1 MKKILLFCI
10 GCLLAVRSVNAQA
23 TAIQT
28 NTLASFQDAVSHF
41 RSDKIH
47 LAAPIFSSLYRS
59 IDQDA
64 AVNHP
69 LYVQELNFYVMACA
83 LRQNDSNI
91 VASARQFISLE
102 KNEVW
107 VARLSYELAAYYFAK
122 EMFADAL
129 LYYEKAGIAYLSNA
143 QIALSKFRQ
152 AYCLFYLQRF
162 AAAKP
167 FFAALLQLKDHPL
180 LSDAHYYY
188 GFILFAE
195 RNYAEA
201 LRSFDTLIAHPTYG
215 RVVPFYLAS
224 IYFAQDEKNKALQVA
239 TSALKKKEIVY
250 KKELQ
255 QLTGHIYYEQRAFT
269 DALPFLEAYQAASDK
284 ISKEDQY
291 KLSVCYFE
299 TGKQEQAIKGLQQL
313 SGSEDALS
321 QSAMYLLA
329 KAYLQKGEKENA
341 RNAFGFS
348 AANNSNVA
356 QREIALFYY
365 SKLSY
370 ELGYQGLALSELR
383 KFLQLFPSS
392 ALKQEATELL
402 VAVLSATNNYRDA
415 LQLMEG
421 LTSFTEETKKLYPVI
436 LYGRATELINDQQFN
451 QAENLL
457 DKILSTAPN
466 ASVLPLTYFW
476 KGEMM
481 MQKGNADEAISFF
494 TKYLATNHKGQ
505 GEVAPQEAF
514 YNLGYCYLQ
523 KADYQKAAGFFQK
536 ATGSVYRN
544 APALVQDAYLRWAD
558 CYYMQRNYKTAQQM
572 YQQVIDYSWR
582 SSDYA
587 LYQQAIIAGISNAKQ
602 KMELLKQL
610 QQRYP
615 SSSYFIA
622 AQMEIARTYLANE
635 QFGDAIPYLQQV
647 ANQQKQIDLK
657 QRAMLQLGIAFY
669 NINKNNEAV
678 TAYRDLI
685 TQYPNTEAAAD
696 ALENLRSLYVELGK
710 PQLYADFISVLGKK
724 IEEGEADSLAFAAAD
739 FQWNE
744 GNCAN
749 AISLLES
756 YLKQF
761 PSGKNVIQSQFYRSE
776 CLVKNDDRK
785 GALSGYAFVVAQGSN
800 PWLEQASLKAARIA
814 YFDIQDYTQ
823 AEAYFLALR
832 SAATNDVNRMEA
844 LRGLLRSLVMQ
855 KKYAAAADF
864 AKELLEQKNIGTDD
878 RTLSQLAIGR
888 ALQAEKQTDAAI
900 QAFKNVIAANK
911 GAWAAEARYG
921 IAELYF
927 AANQNAAAE
936 KAAFEVINKSG
947 SYDFWVT
954 SAYLLL
960 GDIYFRQKDYFNAKA
975 TFQSVADNA
984 ADANLKLQAL
994 EKLALVVDA
1003 EKQGSKLEN

>member
-1 MKKILLFCI
+1 MKKFLLFSI
-10 GCLLAVRSVNAQA
+10 VCLFAIRSANAQA

-28 NTLASFQDAVSHF
+28 NTFASFQEAVGHF
-41 RSDKIH
+41 RADKIH
-47 LAAPIFSSLYRS
+47 LAAPIFTSLYRS
-59 IDQDA
+59 IDQEVA
-64 AVNHP
+64 ANHQ
-69 LYVQELNFYVMACA
+69 LYVQELSYYVMACA
-83 LRQNDSNI
+83 LRQNDRST
-91 VASARQFISLE
+91 VASAKQFISEE

-107 VARLSYELAAYYFAK
+107 VARLSYELATYYFAK
-122 EMFADAL
+122 EMYADAL
-129 LYYEKAGIAYLSNA
+129 PYYEKAGIAHLSNA
-143 QIALSKFRQ
+143 QIIQSKFRQ

-162 AAAKP
+162 NAAKP
-167 FFAALLQLKDHPL
+167 FFAGILQLKDHPL
-180 LSDAHYYY
+180 VADAHYYY

-195 RNYAEA
+195 RNYPLA

-224 IYFAQDEKNKALQVA
+224 IYHAQDENNKALLVA
-239 TSALKKKEIVY
+239 ISALNKHDVIY

-255 QLTGHIYYEQRAFT
+255 QLAGHIYYEQQAFG
-269 DALPFLEAYQAASDK
+269 DALPFLEGYQAASDK
-284 ISKEDQY
+284 ISREDQY

-299 TGKQEQAIKGLQQL
+299 TGKQDQAIKGFQQL

-341 RNAFGFS
+341 RNAFGFC
-348 AANNSNVA
+348 AANNSNAA

-421 LTSFTEETKKLYPVI
+421 LASFTDETKKLYPVI
-436 LYGRATELINDQQFN
+436 LYGRAAELINDQQFD
-451 QAENLL
+451 QAEQLL
-457 DKILSTAPN
+457 DKILSTASN
-466 ASVLPLTYFW
+466 TSVLSLTYFW
-476 KGEMM
+476 KGEIM
-481 MQKGNADEAISFF
+481 MQKGSADEAITFF
-494 TKYLATNHKGQ
+494 TKYLATNHKGL

-572 YQQVIDYSWR
+572 YQQVIDFSWR

-587 LYQQAIIAGISNAKQ
+587 LYQQAMITGISNARQ
-602 KMELLKQL
+602 KMDLLKQL

-615 SSSYFIA
+615 SSSYFTT
-622 AQMEIARTYLANE
+622 AQMEIARSYLANE
-635 QFGDAIPYLQQV
+635 QFEDAIPYLQQV
-647 ANQQKQIDLK
+647 ANQHKQIDLK

-678 TAYRDLI
+678 AAYRDLV

-710 PQLYADFISVLGKK
+710 PQVYADFVSMLGKK
-724 IEEGEADSLAFAAAD
+724 IEEAEADSLAFAAAD

-744 GNCAN
+744 GNCAS
-749 AISLLES
+749 AIPLLES

-761 PSGKNVIQSQFYRSE
+761 PSGKYVIQSQFYRSE
-776 CLVKNDDRK
+776 CLLKNEDRK
-785 GALSGYAFVVAQGSN
+785 GGLPGYAFVVAQGSN
-800 PWLEQASLKAARIA
+800 PWLEQASLRAARIA
-814 YFDIQDYTQ
+814 YFDLQDYTQ

-832 SAATNDVNRMEA
+832 SSATNDMNRMEA

-878 RTLSQLAIGR
+878 RALSQLAIGR
-888 ALQAEKQTDAAI
+888 ALQAEQQTEAAI

-984 ADANLKLQAL
+984 SDTTLKLQAS
-994 EKLALVVDA
+994 EKLALVVQA